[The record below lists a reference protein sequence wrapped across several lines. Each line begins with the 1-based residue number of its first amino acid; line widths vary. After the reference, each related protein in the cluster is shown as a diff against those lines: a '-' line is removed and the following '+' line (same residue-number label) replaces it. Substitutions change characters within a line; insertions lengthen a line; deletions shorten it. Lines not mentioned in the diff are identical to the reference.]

1 MNRIR
6 LLQEVTLTENT
17 LLGLDIEGAL
27 IEAMSYD
34 AVTQVIIAEQRKI
47 IRYAAHLG
55 VINQRQLNE
64 GLFADVAIGLG
75 SMLPLGIGN
84 IVGAAGVVWYI
95 KEMFK
100 HSVGSFQFFM
110 NLIMALLSSVA
121 AADPT
126 GLGATGWIANAAKLL
141 TPFIKLG
148 NNVKT
153 LATAV
158 KDTQAAQAIIKSI
171 KIPGTEGIFRYIGS
185 PNVANTIESLLKG
198 LTSRAASFIE
208 LIKSPAAAQ
217 AIGRIPG
224 ASGLWTRFVGI
235 AERYGMQAVEV
246 ITSRVKSLVD
256 LGKTAFQEG
265 VEAGVE
271 AGTGTAVGGAAT
283 QQINQAAAAQLG
295 KQTAV
300 RGARGDLPVQQPAAT
315 A

>member
-6 LLQEVTLTENT
+6 LLQEVALTENT
-17 LLGLDIEGAL
+17 LLGLDVEGAL

-84 IVGAAGVVWYI
+84 VVGAAGVVWYI

-126 GLGATGWIANAAKLL
+126 GLGAAGWVSNAPKLL
-141 TPFIKLG
+141 VPFIKLG
-148 NNVKT
+148 NSVKT
-153 LATAV
+153 LATTV

-171 KIPGTEGIFRYIGS
+171 KIPGAEGIFRYIGS
-185 PNVANTIESLLKG
+185 PNVASTIESLLAG
-198 LTSRAASFIE
+198 LTSKAASFIE

-235 AERYGMQAVEV
+235 AERYGMQAVEF

-271 AGTGTAVGGAAT
+271 AGTGTAVGGTAT

>member
-6 LLQEVTLTENT
+6 LLQEVKLAENQ
-17 LLGLDIEGAL
+17 LLGMEIEGAL
-27 IEAMSYD
+27 LEAMNVD
-34 AVTQVIIAEQRKI
+34 VVTSVILAEQRKI
-47 IRYAAHLG
+47 IKYAAQLG

-75 SMLPLGIGN
+75 SMLPFGAGN
-84 IVGAAGVVWYI
+84 VVGAVGVVWYI

-100 HSVGSFQFFM
+100 HAAGSFQFFM

-126 GLGATGWIANAAKLL
+126 GLGAAGWVSNAPKLL
-141 TPFIKLG
+141 VPFIKLG
-148 NNVKT
+148 NSVKS
-153 LATAV
+153 LATTI

-171 KIPGTEGIFRYIGS
+171 KIPGAEGIFRYIGS
-185 PNVANTIESLLKG
+185 PNVASTIESLLAG
-198 LTSRAASFIE
+198 LTSKAASFIE
-208 LIKSPAAAQ
+208 LVKSPAAAK

-224 ASGLWTRFVGI
+224 ASGLWTRFVSI
-235 AERYGMQAVEV
+235 AERYGMQAVEF

-256 LGKTAFQEG
+256 LGKKAFQEG

-283 QQINQAAAAQLG
+283 QQVNQAAATQIG
-295 KQTAV
+295 KQATI